1 MSCTFF
7 SLCRVHFALCRVLF
21 NKKKFNNKKNYF
33 ERFGKFHSAHR
44 QTAHVL
50 KLKTEIPITYIYIYI
65 YTHSLT
71 LSFLTCVS
79 EHEEA
84 QILFIFDMSHC
95 LRCFY
100 IHISDIKYR
109 SFWLS
114 LTAPTIWIDQNPT
127 QIQTGPFCW

>member
-21 NKKKFNNKKNYF
+21 NKKNSIIKKIILNVLVNSIQ
-33 ERFGKFHSAHR
+33 HTDR
-44 QTAHVL
+44 QPMFSNL
-50 KLKTEIPITYIYIYI
+50 KQKSQLHIYIYI

>member
-65 YTHSLT
+65 YTHT
-71 LSFLTCVS
+71 LSHS
-79 EHEEA
+79 
-84 QILFIFDMSHC
+84 LFFDMCVRTRGSLDLVHFRHVTLFTLFLHSH
-95 LRCFY
+95 F
-100 IHISDIKYR
+100 
-109 SFWLS
+109 
-114 LTAPTIWIDQNPT
+114 
-127 QIQTGPFCW
+127 